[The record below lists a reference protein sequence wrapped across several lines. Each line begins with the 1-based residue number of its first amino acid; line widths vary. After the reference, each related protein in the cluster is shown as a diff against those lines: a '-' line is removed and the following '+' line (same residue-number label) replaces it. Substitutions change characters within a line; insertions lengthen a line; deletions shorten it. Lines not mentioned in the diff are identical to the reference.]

1 MSRLVCCLLLL
12 AAFLSVAGWSQETAS
27 SPIELSEDSVQA
39 LLIRKIPPMY
49 PPLARQARIQGTVIL
64 KIVIKKDGDV
74 RDLQLVSGHPMLAPA
89 AIEAVKQW
97 KYQPYTKD
105 GEVVEVS
112 TMVRVIFSM
121 PDGAAPKDDAASI
134 PPGAMSG
141 VLGSVMSSSAGP
153 IRMSDDAYRVF
164 EPEMRSRRVQKTDPV
179 YPPTAI
185 QDGIHGIVVL
195 ELRILPSGDVE
206 NVRVIN
212 GDPLLGQAAT
222 EAMMQWK
229 YRPYV
234 IDGNPVTVIT
244 TARLN
249 FALTP
254 SGTEEVSEPE
264 VGVAGV
270 VRSEPGATPRV
281 ALPTRVRV
289 SSGVSQGLIV
299 SKVPPEY
306 PEDARDARIQGT
318 VILQVKIDK
327 EGNVYSVEL
336 ISGHPL
342 LAPAAIEAVRQWKY
356 RPYLLNGNAVEV
368 ETQVQV
374 NFTLR

>member
-12 AAFLSVAGWSQETAS
+12 LAFLSVAGWSQETAS

-39 LLIRKIPPMY
+39 LLIRKIPPRY

-64 KIVIKKDGDV
+64 KIVINKDGDV

-121 PDGAAPKDDAASI
+121 PDGAAPKDEGANA
-134 PPGAMSG
+134 PPMAMSG
-141 VLGSVMSSSAGP
+141 VIGPLSLSSGP
-153 IRMSDDAYRVF
+153 IRMSEGVYRVF
-164 EPEMRSRRVQKTDPV
+164 EPEMRPRRIEKIDPV

-185 QDGIHGIVVL
+185 QDNIQGMVRL
-195 ELRILPSGDVE
+195 EVQILPGGDVE
-206 NVRVIN
+206 NVRLIS
-212 GDPLLGQAAT
+212 GDPLLAEAAT
-222 EAMMQWK
+222 DAVKQWK

-234 IDGNPVTVIT
+234 IDGNAVTVIT
-244 TARLN
+244 TARLT
-249 FALTP
+249 FTLTA
-254 SGTEEVSEPE
+254 SGTGEISEPE

-289 SSGVSQGLIV
+289 SSGVSQGLIIT
-299 SKVPPEY
+299 KVPPEY

-318 VILQVKIDK
+318 VILHVNIDK
-327 EGNVYSVEL
+327 EGNVYNVEL